1 MEKINALIDKLLEL
15 KNSGADLATI
25 SYYVQL
31 LQAEIL
37 HVRTRQHVEQ
47 LGKNSSVAVIL
58 PVQQPVAVSHETEA
72 QTTTLPPINVAG
84 KPATPAE
91 VINNTAPVEG
101 KPVTV
106 VITNNATPDEVPPM
120 AANNHIAPAEEKPV
134 TATEVTDINTAA
146 KKYEVEDINSRFRD
160 EVPLSINT
168 HLAARQS
175 ESHHNKTTEPAPT
188 QSTAN
193 IPEPIKQVSTETQQ
207 KQTSLFESHTPPTTA
222 PKKEAGA
229 QPGVSLNERLK
240 QQQVE
245 VAQKLGGMPVNDL
258 RQAIGINDKYQFID
272 VLFNGD
278 KDLYERSIKTIN
290 EFGSFQEADHWI
302 QREIMIIQG
311 WQEDNRLVQQFYSLL
326 RKRFS

>member
-47 LGKNSSVAVIL
+47 LGKNSNVAVIL

-72 QTTTLPPINVAG
+72 QTTTLPPINVANT
-84 KPATPAE
+84 PAPPAE
-91 VINNTAPVEG
+91 VINNTAPVEE
-101 KPVTV
+101 KPV
-106 VITNNATPDEVPPM
+106 IAAAANNATPDEVP
-120 AANNHIAPAEEKPV
+120 NNHVAPAGENPV
-134 TATEVTDINTAA
+134 AATEVTDINTAA

-160 EVPLSINT
+160 EVPLSVN
-168 HLAARQS
+168 HLAARKS
-175 ESHHNKTTEPAPT
+175 EEHIEKTAQPAPI
-188 QSTAN
+188 QPAAN
-193 IPEPIKQVSTETQQ
+193 IPEPIKQVSTEALQ
-207 KQTSLFESHTPPTTA
+207 KQTSLFESYTPPAPA

-229 QPGVSLNERLK
+229 QPAVSLNDRLK

-290 EFGSFQEADHWI
+290 EFRSFQEADHWI

-311 WQEDNRLVQQFYSLL
+311 WQEDNKLVQQFYSLL